1 MAVRFRSVGTVHT
14 VMYVRDGNARD
25 EAWLREG
32 IESMGLD
39 DPAFRTDGYVIAV
52 EETSDER
59 AGFGRL
65 RVHAGEP
72 TIGELTTIGV
82 YEPWRG
88 QGVGAHIVERL
99 LTKSGDAG
107 CESAYILT
115 DEPDYP
121 TQFGFERCQE
131 EELPEPLVD
140 RRTEKQS
147 VVDDE
152 LVALRIDI
160 EAFAMPPRFREAFKT
175 ASPAGGE
182 PTADDDEDFGIDAET
197 ATYKYD
203 TGR

>member
-1 MAVRFRSVGTVHT
+1 
-14 VMYVRDGNARD
+14 MYVRDGNTRD

-39 DPAFRTDGYVIAV
+39 EVAFRPDEYVIAV

-65 RVHAGEP
+65 RVHGSEP
-72 TIGELTTIGV
+72 TVGELTSIGV
-82 YEPWRG
+82 YDPWRG
-88 QGVGAHIVERL
+88 QGVGSHIVERL
-99 LTKSGDAG
+99 LTKSGDEG

-121 TQFGFERCQE
+121 AQFGFERSPADD
-131 EELPEPLVD
+131 LPEPLVD
-140 RRTEKQS
+140 RQAEKQPL
-147 VVDDE
+147 VDDE

-160 EAFAMPPRFREAFKT
+160 EEFEMPPRLREAFKT
-175 ASPAGGE
+175 ASPVGDE
-182 PTADDDEDFGIDAET
+182 PTAESAEDFGIDAET
-197 ATYKYD
+197 ATYKYE